1 MPEQTSAAPAAPSA
15 PSGSSTPKKGKSA
28 TTIIIII
35 IVVLAVLG
43 IGGYFVSRYVMGKLA
58 EKTAEGLVG
67 GLTGGKVDISAS
79 KVTYSGEGG
88 SLEISESSKW
98 PTDLPSDVPEFTYGT
113 VKATAKTTTNGKGNW
128 SITLENVQ
136 SGAYDKYVSDLKAAG
151 WQETTTSTGSGVNYI
166 DMTKGSYDL
175 IFTYEE
181 SEKTSSLLV
190 SSKSE

>member
-1 MPEQTSAAPAAPSA
+1 MPEQTQTAPATPAAPSTPSA
-15 PSGSSTPKKGKSA
+15 PNAPKKGKSA
-28 TTIIIII
+28 TTIIIIVV
-35 IVVLAVLG
+35 VVLAVLG
-43 IGGYFVSRYVMGKLA
+43 IGGYLISRYLA
-58 EKTAEGLVG
+58 EKTAEGLIG
-67 GLTGGKVDISAS
+67 GLTGGEVDVSAS

-88 SLEISESSKW
+88 SLEFSEGAKW

-113 VKATAKTTTNGKGNW
+113 VKATAKTTSDGKGNW

-151 WQETTTSTGSGVNYI
+151 WEEATTSTAEGVNYI
-166 DMTKGSYDL
+166 DMSKGSYDL

-181 SEKTSSLLV
+181 NEKTASLLV